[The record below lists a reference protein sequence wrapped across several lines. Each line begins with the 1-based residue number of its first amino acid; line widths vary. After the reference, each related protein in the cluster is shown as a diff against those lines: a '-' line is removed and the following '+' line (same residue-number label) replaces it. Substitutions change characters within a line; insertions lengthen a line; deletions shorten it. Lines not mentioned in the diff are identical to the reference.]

1 MNSRTPQLRAPVAPS
16 LLAGACAALFASAW
30 VAPAAHAQSQTQTV
44 AVAADGARVF
54 APVIVTATR
63 FPEDAAK
70 LPFGVS
76 VITAAE
82 IRESGVTTVN
92 EAVMKLLGVP
102 GRLDLYGGGD
112 YSLDLRNF
120 GTTSDNNQAV
130 IVDGIKISEADLGGT
145 RLAGIPIDSVET
157 IEVIRGS
164 AAVLYGEGATAGA
177 IVITTKA
184 GKGVQRRSGGQ
195 AYAAM
200 GSHALLDTRAGATL
214 ALGTVS
220 LDVAGNHRE
229 SDNHRDNF
237 RAENEGA
244 SASAQW
250 QATDALRVGASTSWD
265 SLETGLPGSLT
276 AAQYDADPRQTTKP
290 NDHGSLRNRRQG
302 LFAEAA
308 LGNWRLGFDAGWRD
322 KSLDSTGSSSYSY
335 DINANTYALRA
346 RHTAAL
352 AGGSNA
358 LVFGIDH
365 ADWARDVHGAFG
377 SRAEQRSRALYAKD
391 DYTFAGG
398 TRVSVGGRSEHIEK
412 TLDDGFSPLA
422 IDDTQR
428 AWELGLLQPLSAST
442 AAYGRIG
449 RSFRLANADEFSFAV
464 RELRPQTSR
473 DIELGLRWQAGGT
486 RAEVRAYRSRL
497 TDEIGYDP
505 NEPQPGS
512 TFTGSNIN
520 FEPTRRQGVE
530 AELSQALG
538 STANVRVIAAQRR
551 ARFTSGRNDGKDV
564 PLTAK
569 TTLALRGDWS
579 FAAGHRVDAGVN
591 YVSSQTPD
599 FANACTMPA
608 HTTLDL
614 RYAYQWQMLEFALG
628 VTNATD
634 RKYYTQAFRCVNG
647 ATSSIYPEDGRAFT
661 GSVRIQF

>member
-1 MNSRTPQLRAPVAPS
+1 MNPRTLQLRAPVAPS
-16 LLAGACAALFASAW
+16 LLAGACAALFASAI
-30 VAPAAHAQSQTQTV
+30 AIPAAQAQTV

-76 VITAAE
+76 VITAAD

-92 EAVMKLLGVP
+92 EAIMKLLGVP
-102 GRLDLYGGGD
+102 GRLDFYGGGD
-112 YSLDLRNF
+112 YALDLRNF

-145 RLAGIPIDSVET
+145 RLAGIPIDSIET

-184 GKGVQRRSGGQ
+184 GQGVQRRSGGQ

-214 ALGTVS
+214 ALGSVS

-244 SASAQW
+244 SATAQW

-276 AAQYDADPRQTTKP
+276 AAQYGDNPRQTTKP

-302 LFAEAA
+302 LFADAV
-308 LGNWRLGFDAGWRD
+308 LGDWRLGLDAGWRD

-335 DINANTYALRA
+335 DINAKTYALRA
-346 RHTAAL
+346 RHAAAL

-358 LVFGIDH
+358 LAFGLDH
-365 ADWARDVHGAFG
+365 GDWARDVHGAFG

-412 TLDDGFSPLA
+412 TLNDGFSPA

-442 AAYGRIG
+442 AVYGRIG
-449 RSFRLANADEFSFAV
+449 RSFRLANADEFSFTTGAP
-464 RELRPQTSR
+464 LRPQTSR
-473 DIELGLRWQAGGT
+473 DVEIGLRWQAAET
-486 RAEVRAYRSRL
+486 KAEVRVYRSKL
-497 TDEIGYDP
+497 TDELGYDP
-505 NEPQPGS
+505 LIVNGS
-512 TFTGSNIN
+512 FFGANVN
-520 FEPTRRQGVE
+520 FDPTRRQGVE

-538 STANVRVIAAQRR
+538 STANVRVVAASRQ
-551 ARFTSGRNDGKDV
+551 ARFTDGPHDGKDV

-569 TTLALRGDWS
+569 TTLALRGDWQ
-579 FAAGHRVDAGVN
+579 FAAGHRVDAGLN
-591 YVSSQTPD
+591 HVSSETPD
-599 FANACTMPA
+599 FDNVCTVPA

-634 RKYYTQAFRCVNG
+634 KKYYTQAFRCVNG

>member
-1 MNSRTPQLRAPVAPS
+1 MNSRSPQLRAPVAPS
-16 LLAGACAALFASAW
+16 LLAGACAAVFTSMLAI
-30 VAPAAHAQSQTQTV
+30 PAAQAQTAAAA
-44 AVAADGARVF
+44 AVAADGTSVF

-63 FPEDAAK
+63 FPEDASK

-76 VITAAE
+76 VITSAD
-82 IRESGVTTVN
+82 IRQAGVTTVN
-92 EAVMKLLGVP
+92 EAIMKLLGVP
-102 GRLDLYGGGD
+102 GRLDFYGGGD

-145 RLAGIPIDSVET
+145 RMAGIPIDSVDT
-157 IEVIRGS
+157 IEVIRGN

-184 GKGVQRRSGGQ
+184 GKGVQRRNGGQ

-200 GSHALLDTRAGATL
+200 GSHALLDTRASATL
-214 ALGTVS
+214 ALGKLS

-237 RAENEGA
+237 RSENEGA
-244 SASAQW
+244 SATAQW
-250 QATDALRVGASTSWD
+250 QATDALRVGASTTWD
-265 SLETGLPGSLT
+265 TLETGLPGSLT
-276 AAQYDADPRQTTKP
+276 AAQYDDNPRQTAKP

-302 LFAEAA
+302 LFADAV
-308 LGNWRLGFDAGWRD
+308 LGDWRLGFDAGWRD
-322 KSLDSTGSSSYSY
+322 KSSDSTGSSSYSY
-335 DINANTYALRA
+335 DINAKTFALRA

-358 LVFGIDH
+358 LAFGLDH
-365 ADWARDVHGAFG
+365 GDWARDVHGAFG
-377 SRAEQRSRALYAKD
+377 NRAEQTSRALYAKD

-428 AWELGLLQPLSAST
+428 AWELGVLQPLSAST
-442 AAYGRIG
+442 SVYGRIG
-449 RSFRLANADEFSFAV
+449 RSFRLANADEFSFTTPDV
-464 RELRPQTSR
+464 PLRAQRSR
-473 DIELGLRWQAGGT
+473 DVELGMRWQGDAT
-486 RAEVRAYRSRL
+486 RAEVRAYRSKL

-505 NEPQPGS
+505 NGEGPFGPGA
-512 TFTGSNIN
+512 NIN
-520 FEPTRRQGVE
+520 FKPTRRQGVE
-530 AELSQALG
+530 AELTQALG
-538 STANVRVIAAQRR
+538 STAHVRIVAARR
-551 ARFTSGRNDGKDV
+551 QARFTDGPNDGKDV

-579 FAAGHRVDAGVN
+579 FAAGHRVDAGAN

-628 VTNATD
+628 VTNVTD
-634 RKYYTQAFRCVNG
+634 KQYYTLAFRCVG
-647 ATSSIYPEDGRAFT
+647 GRTSSIYPEDGRAFT

>member
-1 MNSRTPQLRAPVAPS
+1 MISRSPQLRAPVAPS
-16 LLAGACAALFASAW
+16 LLAGACAVACASLF
-30 VAPAAHAQSQTQTV
+30 PLAAAQAQTV
-44 AVAADGARVF
+44 AVAADGSRVF

-63 FPEDAAK
+63 FPEDASK

-76 VITAAE
+76 VITSADL
-82 IRESGVTTVN
+82 REAGVTTVN
-92 EAVMKLLGVP
+92 EAIMKLLGVP
-102 GRLDLYGGGD
+102 GRLDFYGGGD

-145 RLAGIPIDSVET
+145 RLAGIPIDSVER

-164 AAVLYGEGATAGA
+164 GAVLYGEGATGGV

-184 GKGVQRRSGGQ
+184 GAGLQRKSGAQVYG
-195 AYAAM
+195 AM
-200 GSHALLDTRAGATL
+200 GSHALLDTRAS
-214 ALGTVS
+214 GTVVAGRFS

-237 RAENEGA
+237 RSESEGA
-244 SASAQW
+244 AATAQW
-250 QATDALRVGASTSWD
+250 QLADGVRVGARSGWD
-265 SLETGLPGSLT
+265 RLETGLPGSLT
-276 AAQYDADPRQTTKP
+276 AAQYADNPRQTSKP
-290 NDHGSLRNRRQG
+290 NDHGGIRSRNSG
-302 LFAEAA
+302 LFGSAV
-308 LGNWRLGFDAGWRD
+308 LGDWQLGLDAGWRD
-322 KSLDSTGSSSYSY
+322 KHLESRGSSTYGY
-335 DINANTYALRA
+335 DINAKNYALRA
-346 RHTAAL
+346 RNEMAL
-352 AGGSNA
+352 AGGRNA
-358 LVFGIDH
+358 LSFGIDQ
-365 ADWARDVHGAFG
+365 ADWTRDTVFG
-377 SRAEQRSRALYAKD
+377 SSADQTSRAFYAKD
-391 DYTFAGG
+391 DYTFASG

-412 TLDDGFSPLA
+412 SSTDTTTG
-422 IDDTQR
+422 IDDTMH

-442 AAYGRIG
+442 SVYGRIG
-449 RSFRLANADEFSFAV
+449 SSYRLANADEYSFTAG
-464 RELRPQTSR
+464 ELRPQTSR

-486 RAEVRAYRSRL
+486 RAEVRAYRSKL

-505 NEPQPGS
+505 NAVGPFGPGA
-512 TFTGSNIN
+512 NIN
-520 FEPTRRQGVE
+520 FDPTRRQGVE

-538 STANVRVIAAQRR
+538 STANVRVVAARR
-551 ARFTSGRNDGKDV
+551 QARFTAGGYDGKDV

-579 FAAGHRVDAGVN
+579 FAEGHRVDAGVN

-634 RKYYTQAFRCVNG
+634 RKYYTLAFRCDASG
-647 ATSSIYPEDGRAFT
+647 QTSSIYPEDGRAFT